1 MHRALLKLHLPAVV
15 VRGLSGR
22 PQQGSMKGAAGSVR
36 RFPESMFY
44 HKYKMFYHKYKKI
57 KGDHHD

>member
-1 MHRALLKLHLPAVV
+1 MHRALLNLHLPTVV
-15 VRGLSGR
+15 VRGLSER
-22 PQQGSMKGAAGSVR
+22 PQQGNMKGATGSVR

-44 HKYKMFYHKYKKI
+44 HKYKKI

>member
-1 MHRALLKLHLPAVV
+1 MHRALLKLHLPTVV
-15 VRGLSGR
+15 VRGLSER

-44 HKYKMFYHKYKKI
+44 HKYKKI

>member
-1 MHRALLKLHLPAVV
+1 MHKALLKLHLPTVV
-15 VRGLSGR
+15 VRELSER

-36 RFPESMFY
+36 RFPESV
-44 HKYKMFYHKYKKI
+44 FYHKYKKI

>member
-1 MHRALLKLHLPAVV
+1 MHRALPKLHLSTVV
-15 VRGLSGR
+15 VRGLSER
-22 PQQGSMKGAAGSVR
+22 LQQGNMKGAAGSVR

-44 HKYKMFYHKYKKI
+44 HKYKKI

>member
-1 MHRALLKLHLPAVV
+1 MHRALLNLHLPTVV
-15 VRGLSGR
+15 VRAFQSV
-22 PQQGSMKGAAGSVR
+22 PQQGNMKGAAGSVR

-44 HKYKMFYHKYKKI
+44 HKYKKI

>member
-1 MHRALLKLHLPAVV
+1 MHRAFLKLHLPAVV

-44 HKYKMFYHKYKKI
+44 HKYKKI